1 MTTTIANKVQAY
13 TPRTLNNLPITDFD
27 RADIVYASA
36 LLKPDGSFFQCPGDI
51 TFSTDGV
58 TLTTT
63 GAGPAAQASV
73 KDGGITPIK
82 FNIPGGI
89 ADGDVV
95 YYDAGAGAWVVG
107 QPGWSD
113 MRMKTDIQAADLDY
127 CEYVVRS
134 TDLFSFDW
142 TDESR
147 GKVPTKAGFIA
158 QQLIGVAPDSVRS
171 ASGVDNS
178 KHRGKR
184 KCILKD
190 GAIHICGPDLED
202 GVYQFDSSEKQ
213 QDLRPEHFYISKNII
228 ISTDRI
234 DPAELGRWVDINGL
248 YRDDMLQV
256 RKDVVN
262 QYLFGAVKNL
272 MNKVDTLT
280 ARIEELEGKI
290 KES

>member
-1 MTTTIANKVQAY
+1 MTSSIANKAQAF
-13 TPRTLNNLPITDFD
+13 TPRTLNNLPITDFE
-27 RADIVYASA
+27 RTDILYGSA

-63 GAGPAAQASV
+63 GAGPAAQALV

-82 FNIPGGI
+82 LNIPGGI
-89 ADGDVV
+89 ANEDVI
-95 YYDAGAGAWVVG
+95 YYDAGTAAWIIG
-107 QPGWSD
+107 QPSWSD
-113 MRMKTDIQAADLDY
+113 MRMKTNIEAADLDY

-134 TDLFSFDW
+134 TDLFRFDW
-142 TDESR
+142 TDAAR
-147 GKVPTKAGFIA
+147 GKVATKAGFIA
-158 QQLIGVAPDSVRS
+158 QQLIGVAPDSVRM

-190 GAIHICGPDLED
+190 GAVHICGPDLDD

-213 QDLRPEHFYISKNII
+213 QNLRPEHFYISKNTI
-228 ISTDRI
+228 ISTDRV
-234 DPAELGRWVDINGL
+234 DPTELGRWVDINGL
-248 YRDDMLQV
+248 YRDDMLKI

-272 MNKVDTLT
+272 MNKVDALT
-280 ARIEELEGKI
+280 ARIEELEGK
-290 KES
+290 